1 MEFFKNIAS
10 DWLDK
15 FKVFLVGIM
24 AFLFVAV
31 TCAGS
36 FIVGT
41 LAVIA
46 GLACLFAKLLWP
58 VFVLLVLL
66 VGIGLLMGVIVI

>member
-1 MEFFKNIAS
+1 MEFFKVVAS
-10 DWLDK
+10 DWLGK
-15 FKVFLVGIM
+15 FKGFLVGIM

-36 FIVGT
+36 FVVGT

-46 GLACLFAKLLWP
+46 GLAMIFAKLLWP
-58 VFVLLVLL
+58 VFILLAL
-66 VGIGLLMGVIVI
+66 VAGVGLLLGVIVV

>member
-15 FKVFLVGIM
+15 FKGFLVGIM

-36 FIVGT
+36 FVVGS

-46 GLACLFAKLLWP
+46 GLAMIFAKLLWP
-58 VFVLLVLL
+58 IFVLLVLL
-66 VGIGLLMGVIVI
+66 AGFGLLLGVIVV

>member
-1 MEFFKNIAS
+1 MEFFKSIAS
-10 DWLDK
+10 DWLYK
-15 FKVFLVGIM
+15 FKGFLVGIM

-36 FIVGT
+36 FVVGS

-58 VFVLLVLL
+58 IFVLLVLL
-66 VGIGLLMGVIVI
+66 AGFGLLLGVIVV

>member
-1 MEFFKNIAS
+1 MEFFKSIAS
-10 DWLDK
+10 DWLYK
-15 FKVFLVGIM
+15 FKGFLVGIM

-36 FIVGT
+36 FVVGS

-58 VFVLLVLL
+58 IFVLLVLL
-66 VGIGLLMGVIVI
+66 AGIGLLMGVIVV